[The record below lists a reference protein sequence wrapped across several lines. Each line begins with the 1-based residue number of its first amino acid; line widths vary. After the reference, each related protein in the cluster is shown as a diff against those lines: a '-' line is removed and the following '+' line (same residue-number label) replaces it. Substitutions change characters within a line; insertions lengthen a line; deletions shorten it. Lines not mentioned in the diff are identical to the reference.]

1 MDGRFSRE
9 VARPRFYMFFLIA
22 FAAAGLLLA
31 AIGIYGVMSYTV
43 VTRTHEFGIRI
54 ALGADRHDILRL
66 VITTGARLTCVGAT
80 LGLAG
85 ALATTRV
92 LSSLLYGIKPN
103 DPLTFICVLMLLL
116 GFALLPCY
124 LAARRAVTV
133 DPSIAL
139 RNE

>member
-1 MDGRFSRE
+1 
-9 VARPRFYMFFLIA
+9 MFFLIA

-54 ALGADRHDILRL
+54 ALGADRRDILRL
-66 VITTGARLTCVGAT
+66 VITDGASLICVGAA

-124 LAARRAVTV
+124 LASRRAVTV